1 MNFNMDQN
9 NSPQFDPIQKIP
21 DLSPATSI
29 DIYTVLTVLC
39 AMKNRLGLEAMLDYI
54 DRYLHIVNK
63 NNPRLRGA
71 VQRALT
77 QISVEK
83 IHRDAM
89 RPDKE

>member
-1 MNFNMDQN
+1 MDHN